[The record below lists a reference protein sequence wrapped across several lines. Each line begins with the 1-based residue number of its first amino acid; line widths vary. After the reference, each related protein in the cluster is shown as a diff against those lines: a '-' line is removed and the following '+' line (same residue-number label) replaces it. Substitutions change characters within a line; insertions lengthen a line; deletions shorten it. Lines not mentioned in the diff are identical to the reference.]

1 MPAKR
6 PELRRGRIVW
16 GTVVDKRGDKKSRPA
31 VIWTP
36 TDQIKPDRPLVVLA
50 ITTTFPDPPPEDH
63 ILLPRDPKKRAGTGL
78 TKRSAVVLTWFD
90 QIQQEGLEFKGEVPA
105 KLIALIEEKINAMR
119 KKSDPA

>member
-16 GTVVDKRGDKKSRPA
+16 GMVVDKKGNKKSRPA

-63 ILLPRDPKKRAGTGL
+63 VPLPWDPKKRAGTGL
-78 TKRSAVVLTWFD
+78 AKRSAVVLTWFD
-90 QIQQEGLEFKGEVPA
+90 QIQQEGLELKGEVPA
-105 KLIALIEEKINAMR
+105 KLIALIEEKINDLR
-119 KKSDPA
+119 KKNESA